1 MALEGSRK
9 KSIDDINEDNVDD
22 DTMMVIV
29 VMRMMT
35 VIIVIQV
42 MMVIKIMLDD
52 KNDYG
57 VNDDYFNGGDF
68 RDG

>member
-1 MALEGSRK
+1 
-9 KSIDDINEDNVDD
+9 
-22 DTMMVIV
+22 
-29 VMRMMT
+29 
-35 VIIVIQV
+35 